1 MKLVFASNNAH
12 KLEEVCK
19 ILPDIE
25 IVSLREVGF
34 HSDIDETGTTL
45 EENSHLKA
53 QTIWDWLVQ
62 QDLSASYDGVFA
74 DDTGHVCGF
83 KYFNEFRKFAELSDV
98 LTGKVEG
105 RTNDEERILSYN
117 IGLGLHD
124 LIYADKIFDM
134 LQGKVQDFEL
144 NRETQKFWI

>member
-1 MKLVFASNNAH
+1 MITASPVHTRGFQNCDTVFD
-12 KLEEVCK
+12 K
-19 ILPDIE
+19 
-25 IVSLREVGF
+25 
-34 HSDIDETGTTL
+34 
-45 EENSHLKA
+45 
-53 QTIWDWLVQ
+53 
-62 QDLSASYDGVFA
+62 VFA